1 MVCKFK
7 DMESKKE
14 EKKVWVYGGILVGTA
29 SWVSTRIN
37 VANIQKS
44 LEREDDKSIKEKH
57 VALFY
62 TSKGWANRSY
72 LCPNV
77 VVKLEI

>member
-1 MVCKFK
+1 MCKFK

-62 TSKGWANRSY
+62 TSKG
-72 LCPNV
+72 
-77 VVKLEI
+77 